1 MSADAVRRV
10 VITGLGVIAP
20 NGSDLAG
27 FWQTIV
33 AGRSAAGP
41 LTRFDALDSPVQIA
55 CEVRDFSATDF
66 MEAKAAKRLDRS
78 IHFSVA
84 AAIKAL
90 KDSGAKIGD
99 INPTRVGSVEGTSVA
114 HLGAAA
120 KAESAYQL
128 RGFKGISM
136 FQMLNGYTGGG
147 SSEVATELGIKGH
160 AVTLSSGSAS
170 GNDVMGYAAM
180 MIRDD
185 EADLMVVGGAEAP
198 IQPLV
203 WGAFCQSKVMTR
215 ATGDP
220 AAAMKPFDVS
230 RDGFVLGE
238 GAGFVVMEELG
249 HALSR
254 NARIYAEVAGHGRA
268 CEAYHPVA
276 PEPGGAGVIS
286 AINSALKRSRMK
298 ISDVDYINCHGT
310 ATEPSDL
317 AESRA
322 IKSVFGKYAHRLAC
336 SSTKPVTG
344 HLMAAAGAVETIV
357 TALSV
362 FHQVIPPTANL
373 HVPDPECDLDFV
385 PHVARPYP
393 IRLALNLSSGFG
405 GKNSCLAL
413 RRWPSREP

>member
-1 MSADAVRRV
+1 MSAEGIRRV

-20 NGSDLAG
+20 NGSDIG
-27 FWQTIV
+27 TFWQSIV

-66 MEAKAAKRLDRS
+66 IDAKAAKRLDRS

-84 AAIKAL
+84 AAMKAL
-90 KDSGAKIGD
+90 KDSGVKIGD
-99 INPTRVGSVEGTSVA
+99 IDATRVGSVEGTSVA

-185 EADLMVVGGAEAP
+185 EADVMVVGGAEAP

-203 WGAFCQSKVMTR
+203 WGAFCQSRVMTR

-220 AAAMKPFDVS
+220 AAAMKRFRPRRGS
-230 RDGFVLGE
+230 RICGDGGTRPRS
-238 GAGFVVMEELG
+238 
-249 HALSR
+249 LSQCAHLCR
-254 NARIYAEVAGHGRA
+254 GRQPWPGMRSLPSRRARAKRCRGHG
-268 CEAYHPVA
+268 CHPVR
-276 PEPGGAGVIS
+276 PEAEPDADLGRGLYQLPRNSDRAG
-286 AINSALKRSRMK
+286 
-298 ISDVDYINCHGT
+298 
-310 ATEPSDL
+310 
-317 AESRA
+317 
-322 IKSVFGKYAHRLAC
+322 
-336 SSTKPVTG
+336 
-344 HLMAAAGAVETIV
+344 
-357 TALSV
+357 
-362 FHQVIPPTANL
+362 
-373 HVPDPECDLDFV
+373 
-385 PHVARPYP
+385 RP
-393 IRLALNLSSGFG
+393 R
-405 GKNSCLAL
+405 
-413 RRWPSREP
+413 